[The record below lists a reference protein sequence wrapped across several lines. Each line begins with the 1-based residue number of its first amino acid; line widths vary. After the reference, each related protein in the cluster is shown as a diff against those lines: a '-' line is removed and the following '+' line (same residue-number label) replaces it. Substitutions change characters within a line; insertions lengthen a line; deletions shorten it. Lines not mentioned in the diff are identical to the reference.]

1 MSVFNGRRAPN
12 VSQYIANLNAIPS
25 AHDIATQQQEG
36 FNLEDDLAIFT
47 NAEFFDFDLGEN
59 IDQSPVNYDPA
70 QEERARRENA
80 AAKGHSGKGLD
91 FVNTDF
97 QYPDLTTFDAATTL
111 TPQPLQTTYA
121 SVPLTSASDFTSPT
135 SPFNTTTQL
144 PLNQPTHSRKGSIN
158 PLSPSLPSP
167 SITTT
172 PNNTHSLPPTLEAS
186 SRFAAEEDK
195 RRRNTAASARFRVKK
210 KQREQALERT
220 AKEASDRAEALEAR
234 IAQLEMENKWLRGLV
249 VMRNG
254 DGKDGG
260 GEEVREL
267 WRKFKGE
274 EKEKRSSEAAKKGV
288 GTDAEEKEDAEGER
302 TER

>member
-1 MSVFNGRRAPN
+1 M
-12 VSQYIANLNAIPS
+12 
-25 AHDIATQQQEG
+25 
-36 FNLEDDLAIFT
+36 
-47 NAEFFDFDLGEN
+47 
-59 IDQSPVNYDPA
+59 
-70 QEERARRENA
+70 
-80 AAKGHSGKGLD
+80 
-91 FVNTDF
+91 
-97 QYPDLTTFDAATTL
+97 
-111 TPQPLQTTYA
+111 
-121 SVPLTSASDFTSPT
+121 
-135 SPFNTTTQL
+135 
-144 PLNQPTHSRKGSIN
+144 
-158 PLSPSLPSP
+158 
-167 SITTT
+167 
-172 PNNTHSLPPTLEAS
+172 
-186 SRFAAEEDK
+186 
-195 RRRNTAASARFRVKK
+195 KK